1 MNIIRHAVAPAIL
14 AAAMAFTA
22 CGDKVTPVLI
32 EQGERLDNELKTLA
46 SENPALFGELSA
58 SYTDNSL
65 VVDVAIK
72 DSLLTVQYI
81 TEPLFNFFTAC
92 QIKNHLDKNLE
103 ITVNALSEKEAP
115 LVVNLTDVYGEAKTY
130 ELKPATLRYMVK
142 SMLSQLATSEVREN
156 LYTLLDASKE
166 DFRPVNE
173 GFVEGVTSSF
183 NKSGFYTYTVEFKKG
198 HSAVYSQLTTA
209 NLKARALKVLE
220 AQFDRLGTMRQP
232 VLEMLKA
239 LGIDGFH
246 LVYTT
251 DGKNTIKTTIPLS
264 NLK

>member
-1 MNIIRHAVAPAIL
+1 
-14 AAAMAFTA
+14 MAFTA
-22 CGDKVTPVLI
+22 CSDKTTPVLI
-32 EQGERLDNELKTLA
+32 EQGERRNEELKTLA
-46 SENPALFGELSA
+46 SEKPNLFGELSVEYA
-58 SYTDNSL
+58 DNSL
-65 VVDVAIK
+65 KVYVQRE
-72 DSLLTVQYI
+72 DSTLAAKYI
-81 TEPLFNFFTAC
+81 TEPLFNYFTAC

-115 LVVNLTDVYGEAKTY
+115 LIVKLTDVYGESKTY

-142 SMLSQLATSEVREN
+142 TMLSQLATGEVRES
-156 LYTLLDASKE
+156 LYALLDAEKE
-166 DFRPVNE
+166 AFRPQNE

-198 HSAVYSQLTTA
+198 KSAVYSQLTTA
-209 NLKARALKVLE
+209 NLKARALKVLDE
-220 AQFDRLGTMRQP
+220 RYERFGTMRQP
-232 VLEMLKA
+232 VLEMMKT

-251 DGKNTIKTTIPLS
+251 DGKNTLKTTIPLS